1 MEERN
6 VSPPKFLSIMWL
18 VLGLSICISNIF
30 TSYMLW
36 LSKISREKS
45 ELGRKIHGLWN
56 VICINLAF
64 SLVGLSLFV
73 SMALLLAR
81 NAGLSDPSCDLF
93 GFLHS
98 FGFNFA
104 VIGILIGL
112 VEKAYQF
119 FKPFEYHAYIKG
131 KSNIPL
137 VVFGCCMVYSLFL
150 AIIPLTRLGKYHQL
164 KYATCVVSWDGDTA
178 TWVTAIFSLTLFSVN
193 VAFIVLD
200 LWLSLK
206 VYANRKRMN
215 VSLLRPRETSV
226 FTLVTSSL
234 FLICWFPYLIAM
246 LISVSALNEPA
257 GEAGIAVMFGV
268 TLVPFFVSPVI
279 NYVLNGRYQE
289 ECKKFC
295 GSVDNFFMSKI
306 TSSET

>member
-1 MEERN
+1 MEDRN
-6 VSPPKFLSIMWL
+6 VSQPRYLSIIWL
-18 VLGLSICISNIF
+18 VFGLSICIGNIF
-30 TSYMLW
+30 TTYILW

-81 NAGLSDPSCDLF
+81 NVELSDQSCDIF

-112 VEKAYQF
+112 MENAYQF
-119 FKPFEYHAYIKG
+119 FKPFEYHAYVKG
-131 KSNIPL
+131 ESNIPL
-137 VVFGCCMVYSLFL
+137 VIFGCCIVYSLFL
-150 AIIPLTRLGKYHQL
+150 AIIPLTRLGNYHQL
-164 KYATCVVSWDGDTA
+164 KYATCVLSWDGGTA
-178 TWVTAIFSLTLFSVN
+178 TWVTAMFNLTLFSVI

-200 LWLSLK
+200 LRLALK
-206 VYANRKRMN
+206 VYENRKRMN
-215 VSLLRPRETSV
+215 VSLLRPRETTV

-234 FLICWFPYLIAM
+234 FLICWFPYMVRLIHKLYM
-246 LISVSALNEPA
+246 YCWL
-257 GEAGIAVMFGV
+257 
-268 TLVPFFVSPVI
+268 
-279 NYVLNGRYQE
+279 
-289 ECKKFC
+289 
-295 GSVDNFFMSKI
+295 
-306 TSSET
+306 